1 MHGWWLALLA
11 LAPGRLAAQE
21 AAPLEYRIKAA
32 YLLNFARYVE
42 WPRESFDTPASP
54 IRVCV
59 LGTDPFGGALE
70 ATLAGRTAQGR
81 PIAVAQVEAP
91 AEARDCHMVF
101 IARAEWRRRPDV
113 LRAVQAEGVLTVGEG
128 EEFTAAGGVL
138 SFVPIERTVRF
149 TVNLAR
155 GDDARLRIS
164 SRMLALA
171 SEVHGRRPEP

>member
-101 IARAEWRRRPDV
+101 IAGTEWRRRPDV
-113 LRAVQAEGVLTVGEG
+113 LRAVQADGVLTVGEG
-128 EEFTAAGGVL
+128 DEFTAAGGVL